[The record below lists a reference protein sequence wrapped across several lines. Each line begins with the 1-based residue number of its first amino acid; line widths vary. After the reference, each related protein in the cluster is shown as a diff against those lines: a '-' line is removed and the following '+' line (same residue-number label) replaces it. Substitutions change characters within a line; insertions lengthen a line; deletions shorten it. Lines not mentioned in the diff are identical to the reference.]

1 MSVQNTIPSAELI
14 EVFITSKGG
23 IYQSDKENC
32 LYLYFSGK
40 TSRLSFQ
47 SLNDLKKI
55 IDKVDLGHM
64 CTLIEHA
71 DIEIILLKDNCFV
84 LSGIEIIYLKEI
96 LHGAFTMFSL
106 NHIITDCLDRLVI
119 S

>member
-1 MSVQNTIPSAELI
+1 MLTKSPISSELI

-23 IYQSDKENC
+23 IYQSDKEKC
-32 LYLYFSGK
+32 LFLTFSGK
-40 TSRLSFQ
+40 TARLNFQ

-71 DIEIILLKDNCFV
+71 DIEIILLKDHCFV

>member
-1 MSVQNTIPSAELI
+1 MSQNIVALTDLI
-14 EVFITSKGG
+14 EVYVTSKGG

-32 LYLYFSGK
+32 LYLDFSGK
-40 TSRLSFQ
+40 VSKLNFQ
-47 SLNDLKKI
+47 SLNDLKKV

-64 CTLIEHA
+64 CTLIAHA
-71 DIEIILLKDNCFV
+71 DIEIILLKDHCFV

-96 LHGAFTMFSL
+96 LQGAFTMFRL

>member
-1 MSVQNTIPSAELI
+1 MFEKTPDADVELM

-23 IYQSDKENC
+23 IYQSDRQNC
-32 LYLYFSGK
+32 LYLDFSGK
-40 TSRLSFQ
+40 TFKLSFQ

-84 LSGIEIIYLKEI
+84 LSGLQIVYLKEI
-96 LHGAFTMFSL
+96 LHGAFTMFRL
-106 NHIITDCLDRLVI
+106 NHMIKDCLDRLVVC
-119 S
+119 

>member
-1 MSVQNTIPSAELI
+1 MSEQHLITSDLI
-14 EVFITSKGG
+14 EVFTTPKGG
-23 IYQSDKENC
+23 IYQCDKENC
-32 LYLYFSGK
+32 LYLTFSGK
-40 TSRLSFQ
+40 TSRLSFS

-96 LHGAFTMFSL
+96 LSGAFTMFGL
-106 NHIITDCLDRLVI
+106 NHIITDCLDRLVV

>member
-1 MSVQNTIPSAELI
+1 MSEAHPISSSELI
-14 EVFITSKGG
+14 EVFITAKGG
-23 IYQSDKENC
+23 VYQSDVEKC
-32 LYLYFSGK
+32 LYLTFSGK

-47 SLNDLKKI
+47 SLHDLKKV

-71 DIEIILLKDNCFV
+71 DIEIILMKDHCFV

-96 LHGAFTMFSL
+96 LQGAFTMFKL
-106 NHIITDCLDRLVI
+106 NNIITDCLERLVV

>member
-1 MSVQNTIPSAELI
+1 MIETRHSLNDLI
-14 EVFITSKGG
+14 EVFTTPKGG
-23 IYQSDKENC
+23 VYQSDEENC
-32 LYLYFSGK
+32 LYLEFSGK
-40 TSRLSFQ
+40 TSKMSFQ

-71 DIEIILLKDNCFV
+71 DIEIILLKENCFV
-84 LSGIEIIYLKEI
+84 LSGIQVIYLKEI
-96 LHGAFTMFSL
+96 LQGAFTMFSL
-106 NHIITDCLDRLVI
+106 NHIITDCLDRLVV